1 MIDATARISTM
12 SIDPSLSSIETL
24 PRPTAFKPRTCLSAK
39 ALMWRIETGV
49 VRSLTWLEDGTVI
62 TLGIWKAGD
71 IVGQALSQIEPHQIE
86 CLSQVEATPLFL
98 EPDQLDAGLLLRHL
112 RLQEE
117 LTVIRGYRR
126 ADDMLLK
133 LLNWLAH
140 RFGHSAKTGSVIDLR
155 LTHQDLAEILGTTRV
170 TITRILGQ
178 FEEQG
183 VIERTSVRRIV
194 LRETEIWHYQI

>member
-1 MIDATARISTM
+1 MFYVTVRESAMPMDSQRSMI
-12 SIDPSLSSIETL
+12 PTL
-24 PRPTAFKPRTCLSAK
+24 PKPTAFKLRTCLNAK
-39 ALMWRIETGV
+39 VPLWKIETGV

-71 IVGQALSQIEPHQIE
+71 IVGQALSHIEPYQIE
-86 CLSQVEATPLFL
+86 CLSQVEATPIFL
-98 EPDQLDAGLLLRHL
+98 EPDQLDASLLLRHL

-117 LTVIRGYRR
+117 LVVIRGYRKV
-126 ADDMLLK
+126 DDMLLK
-133 LLNWLAH
+133 LLNWLAR
-140 RFGHSAKTGSVIDLR
+140 RFGHSVKTGSVIDLR

-183 VIERTSVRRIV
+183 MIERTSVRRIV
-194 LRETEIWHYQI
+194 LKETETWHYQI